1 MTTPAQDQF
10 VEDYLL
16 VVDNEREA
24 YDEAMEIASSGD
36 MVQVSEI
43 MRDKWETYISE
54 VAERERTAGNE
65 VGALLIS
72 QLLLNWGSDTFDRI
86 ARHFIDKD

>member
-24 YDEAMEIASSGD
+24 YDEAMEIAKSGD
-36 MVQVSEI
+36 MVQVSEK
-43 MRDKWETYISE
+43 MREQFETYITE
-54 VAERERTAGNE
+54 VAEREREAGHE

-86 ARHFIDKD
+86 ARHFLDKD